1 MFDLHEMYRIMN
13 ELAQEFDK
21 PEVIKVNV
29 LVTADSI
36 QENLPSGVKGK
47 KYDDQTIDD
56 WFDFLGTIEG
66 FVDNYCDVV
75 NTSMSKQP
83 DSLSEYIDFYVYD
96 QNGQKKNYLINLRLS
111 DHSSTNAARR
121 TRKRNASKL
130 NTRYKLF
137 SVTVN
142 NRTFKSYSEAE
153 NYIRELIFK
162 ESF

>member
-1 MFDLHEMYRIMN
+1 MFDLHEMFKIMN
-13 ELAQEFDK
+13 ELTQESEK
-21 PEVIKVNV
+21 PEVIKVTV

-36 QENLPSGVKGK
+36 QENLPSGIKGE
-47 KYDDQTIDD
+47 KYDDQIIDG

-75 NTSMSKQP
+75 NISMSKQT
-83 DSLSEYIDFYVYD
+83 DSMFEYIDFYVYN
-96 QNGQKKNYLINLRLS
+96 QNGKKKNYLIDLRLS
-111 DHSSTNAARR
+111 DHSSTNSARR
-121 TRKRNASKL
+121 TRKRNVSKL